1 MRICHQ
7 IISVN
12 RKEGKRNQGKRWWEG
27 NCNLVLTRVGRTSLT
42 GTSLSLLPKPPST
55 TCHRGTWWVPHGC
68 HMSMWVPHGCMV
80 GATWVRGCHRGTWW
94 VLHGYMVVG
103 ATRVHSGCH
112 MGAYWVPH
120 GCMVGATW
128 VRMRHLP
135 PTCHTADVLLPQI
148 YSFCILQL
156 HPLALQ
162 WKVIQCTTIYCP
174 SNVCSTLCST
184 CSFYFMK

>member
-1 MRICHQ
+1 MESGRDTRLGMWCTMRICHQ

-55 TCHRGTWWVPHGC
+55 TCHMGTWWVPHGY
-68 HMSMWVPHGCMV
+68 MVGVWWVPHGCV
-80 GATWVRGCHRGTWW
+80 LGATWVYG
-94 VLHGYMVVG
+94 
-103 ATRVHSGCH
+103 GCH
-112 MGAYWVPH
+112 MGADEAFASHLPH
-120 GCMVGATW
+120 GRCPASSD
-128 VRMRHLP
+128 LF
-135 PTCHTADVLLPQI
+135 VLHFTI
-148 YSFCILQL
+148 
-156 HPLALQ
+156 PLALQ